1 MNSSI
6 KRSMN
11 GLKVI
16 ERGEQDAGVGFLIIG
31 HGHGPAQAQ
40 LQGPVFKRDEFQA
53 GGDVRSGSP
62 VLSQL
67 MWRTAQLRM
76 KPGNV
81 RRS

>member
-6 KRSMN
+6 KRSMK

-16 ERGEQDAGVGFLIIG
+16 ERGEQDACVGFLIIG

-40 LQGPVFKRDEFQA
+40 LQGPVFKRDDVQA
-53 GGDVRSGSP
+53 GGVRGGSS

-67 MWRTAQLRM
+67 IWRTAQLRM

-81 RRS
+81 RHS